1 MDRHCESC
9 DRLVS
14 LLEALFIGSH
24 FVDLTDLARAIY
36 AGAKESTL
44 TVQALVC
51 VQENELWTWLV
62 LVAPTGPQQSKI
74 EEAPCYWI
82 IIPRPSLG

>member
-14 LLEALFIGSH
+14 LFDALITGSH

-36 AGAKESTL
+36 AGVKESTL

-51 VQENELWTWLV
+51 SEEVYPWTWLV
-62 LVAPTGPQQSKI
+62 LVAPAGPQQSKS
-74 EEAPCYWI
+74 EETPCYWV